1 MITGPKAASL
11 PLEGIRVMD
20 VTHIVAG
27 PFCSMILADMGAE
40 VIKIERPGVG
50 ERGRGNGPFIHNE
63 AGESISARY
72 LGLNRNKKS
81 VALDLRD
88 PRCKAAFERMVKES
102 DILLDNWG
110 PGALRRLGL
119 GYDVLKQLNPAL
131 IYTSL
136 TGYGDP
142 EGPAPGPYS
151 NWPANNP
158 CVQGMGGWMAVT
170 GEPGGGPQMVGDNIG
185 DSVPGVW
192 TALGIMMALEK
203 RHRTGEGAFVDMSMY
218 DCMTAHTTSTM
229 PFYQA
234 TGTPAGR
241 ERGNMLSAQL
251 ALMAKDGWV
260 VLAGAG
266 GPEKWK
272 DLWRLMDREDLI
284 EDERYLGVGVSGD
297 FYLNSFVPAL
307 EGWTIERT
315 KAEVTSQLIEIGY
328 SMGIVQD
335 TADLDK
341 CPHLEAR
348 GMFVNGGDNVGGIF
362 RTVNTPIK
370 FADGAETPNI
380 APPLLGANNEEIL
393 CSIGGVSR
401 EELDSMQSDGVI

>member
-1 MITGPKAASL
+1 
-11 PLEGIRVMD
+11 
-20 VTHIVAG
+20 
-27 PFCSMILADMGAE
+27 
-40 VIKIERPGVG
+40 
-50 ERGRGNGPFIHNE
+50 
-63 AGESISARY
+63 
-72 LGLNRNKKS
+72 
-81 VALDLRD
+81 
-88 PRCKAAFERMVKES
+88 MVKES

-218 DCMTAHTTSTM
+218 DCMAAHTTSTM

-234 TGTPAGR
+234 TGIPAGR

-251 ALMAKDGWV
+251 ALRAKDGWV

-307 EGWTIERT
+307 EGWTMERT

-348 GMFVNGGDNVGGIF
+348 GMFVNGGDNLGGIF

-401 EELDSMQSDGVI
+401 EELDLMQSDGVI

>member
-1 MITGPKAASL
+1 
-11 PLEGIRVMD
+11 
-20 VTHIVAG
+20 
-27 PFCSMILADMGAE
+27 
-40 VIKIERPGVG
+40 
-50 ERGRGNGPFIHNE
+50 
-63 AGESISARY
+63 
-72 LGLNRNKKS
+72 
-81 VALDLRD
+81 
-88 PRCKAAFERMVKES
+88 
-102 DILLDNWG
+102 
-110 PGALRRLGL
+110 
-119 GYDVLKQLNPAL
+119 
-131 IYTSL
+131 
-136 TGYGDP
+136 
-142 EGPAPGPYS
+142 
-151 NWPANNP
+151 
-158 CVQGMGGWMAVT
+158 MAVT

-218 DCMTAHTTSTM
+218 DCMAAHTTSTM

-251 ALMAKDGWV
+251 ALRAKDGWV

-284 EDERYLGVGVSGD
+284 KDERYLGVGVSGD

-307 EGWTIERT
+307 EGWTMQRT

-348 GMFVNGGDNVGGIF
+348 GMFVNGGDNLGGIF

-401 EELDSMQSDGVI
+401 EELDLMQSDGVI

>member
-185 DSVPGVW
+185 DSVPRVW

-348 GMFVNGGDNVGGIF
+348 GMFVNGGDNLGGIF

>member
-81 VALDLRD
+81 VGLDLRD

-251 ALMAKDGWV
+251 ALRAKDGWV

-307 EGWTIERT
+307 EGWTMERT

-348 GMFVNGGDNVGGIF
+348 GMFVNGGDNLGGIF

-401 EELDSMQSDGVI
+401 EELDLMQSDGVI